1 MTGVSGQVVIGNLVR
16 RAAFTRRDRGN
27 AGLGPRLII
36 GRIAHHVHAV
46 PLPGG
51 ELHEW
56 PESAWASCGI
66 RAMPGGRRMQGAVG
80 PA

>member
-1 MTGVSGQVVIGNLVR
+1 MAGVAGQVVIGNLVR

-27 AGLGPRLII
+27 AGLGPRLVI

-51 ELHEW
+51 ELHER
-56 PESAWASCGI
+56 PEAAQQS
-66 RAMPGGRRMQGAVG
+66 R
-80 PA
+80 